1 MQFFT
6 LNRSATRPALVIAL
20 FAVLLA
26 GCSAPVRDF
35 THTDADVSFYEKV
48 GVVPFRSM
56 TADNFAGE
64 KFTAVFTTAL
74 LASQKFEVV
83 DSGVFASTLKQVAGV
98 RAPEDALTP
107 EQLKK
112 IGEAAGLQGIFV
124 GSVSQYEMQA
134 TGAGPFPVITVDA
147 RLVDVATGTVV
158 WRATASERGGPKTP
172 IIGVGEVHTIGALAD
187 RISREMIETLK

>member
-1 MQFFT
+1 MRFFT
-6 LNRSATRPALVIAL
+6 LNKSAMKPLQWTVL
-20 FAVLLA
+20 FVAALA

-56 TADNFAGE
+56 TADGFAGE

-74 LASQKFEVV
+74 LASKKFEVV
-83 DSGVFASTLKQVAGV
+83 DSGIFASTLKQVAGV

-107 EQLKK
+107 EQLQK

-124 GSVSQYEMQA
+124 GSVSQYEMQP

-147 RLVDVATGTVV
+147 RLIDVATGTVV
-158 WRATASERGGPKTP
+158 WRASASERGGPKTP
-172 IIGVGEVHTIGALAD
+172 IIGVGEVHTVGELAD
-187 RISREMIETLK
+187 RISREMIDTLK